1 MRLKHTANK
10 TLAWN
15 TIRTE
20 IIRQDGIRA
29 PHQPCHMSI
38 KWMDFDNNE
47 ETKVYY
53 LYLRDMT
60 TRKKIKIKNIT
71 IKWTGKKIN
80 TVDSIL
86 LVPIL

>member
-1 MRLKHTANK
+1 MGLKHTSNK
-10 TLAWN
+10 KLAWN
-15 TIRTE
+15 TTRTE

-29 PHQPCHMSI
+29 SHQPCHMSI

-60 TRKKIKIKNIT
+60 TRTILQLKI
-71 IKWTGKKIN
+71 
-80 TVDSIL
+80 
-86 LVPIL
+86 